1 MEKHNTEWKESWN
14 DKYLN
19 AVCGFANAQGGVL
32 EIGRRDD
39 GVVIGVTNAK
49 KLLEDLPNKIRS
61 ATGIIADI
69 ELRDSDGKQY
79 ITIIV
84 KPYTFPISC
93 NGKYYYRSGS
103 TTQEL
108 SGSALD
114 EFMLKKQGRTWDAVP
129 VPHVRFEDFERDAFK
144 VFRKKAIASGRM
156 TTKDLDI
163 TDEMLLKN
171 LRLVDGDYMKRA
183 ALLLFHHDPG
193 NWFIG
198 SYVKIGFFEN
208 RADLIYQDEVHGPLI
223 SMADKVEEL
232 VYTKYF
238 KGIISYRGIQ
248 RVETFPVPRIAF
260 REAVLNAIV
269 HADHGAG
276 NPIHIH
282 IYPDEVLIYNN
293 GQLPQDWTVEDL
305 FVKHT
310 SMPSNPLIAN
320 AFFRSGQIEAWGRG
334 IEKMTDSCK
343 EWSRPEPFY
352 RIRTNEVM
360 IGFNTEA
367 GIVENI
373 VDSIVEKNDLSEIQK
388 NILKLMQANP
398 KISAKAIAEAVG
410 IAPRNVQAHIQ
421 SLKTIGM
428 VERSGSAKG
437 GRWIVK
443 Q

>member
-1 MEKHNTEWKESWN
+1 MERHNIEWKSSWK
-14 DKYLN
+14 DEYL
-19 AVCGFANAQGGVL
+19 AWVCGFANAHGGVL

-39 GVVIGVTNAK
+39 GVVVGLSNIK

-69 ELRDSDGKQY
+69 ELRESDGKHY
-79 ITIIV
+79 IAISV

-108 SGSALD
+108 SGSSLD

-129 VPHVRFEDFERDAFK
+129 VPHVRFEDFERDVFK

-171 LRLVDGDYMKRA
+171 LRLIDGDYMKRA
-183 ALLLFHHDPG
+183 ALLLFHQDPG

-198 SYVKIGFFEN
+198 SYVKIGYFEN

-223 SMADKVEEL
+223 SMADKVEDL

-238 KGIISYRGIQ
+238 KGIISYQKMQ

-276 NPIHIH
+276 NPVHIH
-282 IYPDEVLIYNN
+282 IYPNEVLIYNN
-293 GQLPQDWTVEDL
+293 GQLPKDWTVEDL
-305 FVKHT
+305 FAKHT

-360 IGFNTEA
+360 IGFNTESS
-367 GIVENI
+367 IVENI
-373 VDSIVEKNDLSEIQK
+373 VDSIVEKNDLSEVQK
-388 NILKLMQANP
+388 KIIKLMQANP
-398 KISAKAIAEAVG
+398 KITAKTIAEEVG

-421 SLKTIGM
+421 SLKAMGM
-428 VERSGSAKG
+428 VERNGPAKG
-437 GRWIVK
+437 GRWVVK
-443 Q
+443 